1 MDTLI
6 SFAASDLR
14 LHCLC
19 TIVFTV
25 FENEIHVRKKK
36 YRTALVVLV
45 GFEPTKIQVTV
56 GVSNHKNEVTTLLSQ
71 YRLHNVDIYLYMD

>member
-6 SFAASDLR
+6 SFAASDLG

-19 TIVFTV
+19 TIAFTV
-25 FENEIHVRKKK
+25 FENEIFKKKK